1 MLRARWRLVVLG
13 VLVGTLAAA
22 ALAWTTTPVYA
33 AQSQLFVST
42 SSGLDP
48 GATYEG
54 GLFSQQRVL
63 SYSRLVSSPEVLGDV
78 IRALELTM
86 TPVELGGHVRAEVPV
101 DTVLIDIE
109 VTDTVPRR
117 AQAVANEIA
126 ARFPAFVERLE
137 ARGET
142 QGSPVKISTTTRAE
156 LPTDPVSPR
165 WPVYLALGVLL
176 GLAIGVLAA
185 FVRNALDTR
194 VRDSSTVEEAVGAP
208 VVGVIAHDRRAR
220 ARPLVVS
227 RDSLSAQ
234 AEAYRRLRSNLA
246 GVAARRGI
254 SSLVVSSALEGE
266 GKTVVTANL
275 GLTFAQAGYR
285 VVLVDA
291 DLRRPRLAQYL
302 GLSSG
307 IGLADAL
314 HEDRRVEDLLQTWGN
329 GSPLEFLASGTSP
342 SNPSDLLGSQ
352 RFAAVREALEARSDI
367 VIFDAPALLPVID
380 AAVLAQRT
388 SGLVL
393 VARSGST
400 RVAELTAAAEAV
412 RATGG
417 EVLGAI
423 LTRVPGRTLPPYYGE
438 QTARRAAAGT
448 QRAPQPAGHQP
459 PGNTPHRY
467 P

>member
-1 MLRARWRLVVLG
+1 VLRARRRLVVLG
-13 VLVGTLAAA
+13 VLVGTLVAA
-22 ALAWTTTPVYA
+22 ALAWAKTPVYA
-33 AQSQLFVST
+33 ARAQLFVST
-42 SSGLDP
+42 SAGLDP
-48 GATYEG
+48 SATYEG

-86 TPVELGGHVRAEVPV
+86 TPVELGGNVRAAVPV

-165 WPVYLALGVLL
+165 WPVYLALGALL
-176 GLAIGVLAA
+176 GLAMGVLAA

-194 VRDSSTVEEAVGAP
+194 VRDSSVLEEAVGAP

-227 RDSLSAQ
+227 HDSLSAQ

-246 GVAARRGI
+246 GVASRRGI

-266 GKTVVTANL
+266 GKTVVAANL

-302 GLSSG
+302 GLSGG

-314 HEDRRVEDLLQTWGN
+314 REDRRVEDLLQTWGN
-329 GSPLEFLASGTSP
+329 GSPLEFLASGTSA
-342 SNPSDLLGSQ
+342 SSPSDLLGSQ
-352 RFAAVREALEARSDI
+352 QFAAVREALEGRSDI

-417 EVLGAI
+417 VVLGAV
-423 LTRVPGRTLPPYYGE
+423 LTRVPGRALPPYYGE
-438 QTARRAAAGT
+438 QTARRASAEP